1 MMEIAAMKPG
11 EPRLVQTTPGSVTHP
26 AGAGCAPLPS
36 ASDRKRCASTMRIS
50 FDLDDTLILKTVE
63 GHAEPCLP
71 HLKRIYIEER
81 LRRGTKDLMQAL
93 VSRGAHRFEL

>member
-1 MMEIAAMKPG
+1 
-11 EPRLVQTTPGSVTHP
+11 
-26 AGAGCAPLPS
+26 
-36 ASDRKRCASTMRIS
+36 MRIS